1 MTCYT
6 SRSLKRRSCDLALG
20 SRQPQTLCWCLSRN
34 RISELGRVKVEA
46 FGLGLPKK
54 IFELGMDFFRCL
66 NSYEGLFH

>member
-46 FGLGLPKK
+46 LGLGLPKK
-54 IFELGMDFFRCL
+54 NLRAWHGLLPMSELI
-66 NSYEGLFH
+66 